1 MEFEKVEEPE
11 EPEEELYDYISE
23 EEEEEEEEFVSKS
36 KKSSS
41 KQSSDRNKKPTTLA
55 ASSVNRSRNLTRDKT
70 SSYND
75 EDVNP
80 EAAKQDIRTAFFR
93 ASATA
98 KPKTEKRLDD
108 GVASVEDDLANE
120 IMQELTNKKPA
131 PPKPAVRPKPINLTP
146 GRPQPFGIPFASNS
160 PHISNTVLS
169 LSPAHKR
176 KLSPSKPQAGDQQ
189 PQLSKKIDL
198 DDDLVNQLFDSD
210 SNHGAADNSSA
221 ATVVKSEPM
230 CYEPPVVVKAEK
242 IDFADGEDEDDLALL
257 SGLSLDGNCSNLTKH
272 LNLPIKQESNLSS
285 SGMELTLNN
294 TNITMND
301 EIDFSAQIK
310 NMDSSNKML
319 MYWYDLFED
328 QFNSNGT
335 VYLFGKMPLTTKQNA
350 ANETETQTA
359 DNDKQQQQQQ
369 LSFVSVCCI
378 VKNIPKVIY
387 VLPRKYK
394 KSKVKREPG
403 VPEQQRELVAM
414 DDVRKDVDALM
425 EKNKIFSYRV
435 KTVKKC
441 FPFDKQRKN
450 NTASVIDP
458 DDEVPFESE
467 YLQVEFQPD
476 KHSILN
482 QLDAAE
488 GECFST
494 VFNANASH
502 SEQLLIDL
510 KLKGNLFLILKIGSK
525 T

>member
-1 MEFEKVEEPE
+1 
-11 EPEEELYDYISE
+11 LYDYV

-41 KQSSDRNKKPTTLA
+41 KQNSDRNKKNNTPT

-80 EAAKQDIRTAFFR
+80 EVAKQDIRTAFFR

-98 KPKTEKRLDD
+98 KPKTEKKLDD
-108 GVASVEDDLANE
+108 GANIEDDLANE
-120 IMQELTNKKPA
+120 IMQELTNKKSA
-131 PPKPAVRPKPINLTP
+131 APKPAARPKSTNLTP
-146 GRPQPFGIPFASNS
+146 GRPQPFNIPFASNS
-160 PHISNTVLS
+160 PHITTSNTVLS

-176 KLSPSKPQAGDQQ
+176 KLSPSKPQVGDHQ
-189 PQLSKKIDL
+189 QLSKKIEL
-198 DDDLVNQLFDSD
+198 DDELVQQLFDSD
-210 SNHGAADNSSA
+210 SNQAASN
-221 ATVVKSEPM
+221 TVAQPAIKSEPM
-230 CYEPPVVVKAEK
+230 CYEAPVVVKAEK
-242 IDFADGEDEDDLALL
+242 IDYAENNEDDDDLALL
-257 SGLSLDGNCSNLTKH
+257 SGLSLDGSNLSKH
-272 LNLPIKQESNLSS
+272 LNLPIKQESGLNS

-301 EIDFSAQIK
+301 EIDLSAQIK

-319 MYWYDLFED
+319 MYWLDAYED

-335 VYLFGKMPLTTKQNA
+335 VYLFGKMPIATKQNA
-350 ANETETQTA
+350 TEPA
-359 DNDKQQQQQQ
+359 AEASDDKQQ

-378 VKNIPKVIY
+378 IKNIPKVIY
-387 VLPRKYK
+387 VLPRKYR

-403 VPEQQRELVAM
+403 VSALDQRELVTM

-425 EKNKIFSYRV
+425 EKHKIFSYRV

-441 FPFDKQRKN
+441 FPFDKPRRN
-450 NTASVIDP
+450 PSVIDP

-476 KHSILN
+476 KHSTLN
-482 QLDAAE
+482 QLDSAE
-488 GECFST
+488 GECFSA

-502 SEQLLIDL
+502 LEHILVDL
-510 KLKGNLFLILKIGSK
+510 KLKGKLKNTFQNTK
-525 T
+525 